1 MHGVRDG
8 VNSAEEHGVLAP
20 LLRLQEIQNVV
31 CTYSTPPYL
40 EAHVWPIK
48 MAKVNK
54 REVPKY
60 SDLKYQGIVFSVFS
74 LFTRSR
80 AMQEIHEERG
90 LISFSFLFT
99 TSLIPSDP
107 KYS

>member
-1 MHGVRDG
+1 
-8 VNSAEEHGVLAP
+8 
-20 LLRLQEIQNVV
+20 
-31 CTYSTPPYL
+31 
-40 EAHVWPIK
+40 

-107 KYS
+107 KYSWEEKSNRRLYFEGGKTPFNKKNTKKKNRERIKLGE